1 MRFLPKTNPLYE
13 NMAAGEIVFPAFLE
27 KLGSG
32 DFSGYLLCTAP
43 GGEFYGLFARGRLL
57 CTVSSEGGREQSGL
71 EALERLFD
79 TVITVGGE
87 ISVYRM
93 IPDLV
98 VCAHALIL
106 GTRLFNGE
114 EVRQL
119 DLKGVFTR
127 LKTLGT
133 NGVVRFYTNE
143 RSAMMFLKNGLP
155 IGFCHDGR
163 DSIEDSPDEVRKIA
177 ALPGAR
183 VEVCSTKTV
192 DELMRYDLLQMVNLA
207 KLWEAAAARKAA
219 PQRHEAAGTP
229 AVSADSER
237 KLRELVDDLAEVA
250 AAYLSRAG
258 RALVEKS
265 IAEQGGPAQLLDEEK
280 RALFLSRIADDAVEI
295 DAHARIDEMIALM
308 RSEMATRLAAEI
320 TV

>member
-13 NMAAGEIVFPAFLE
+13 NMAAGDIVSPAFLE

-43 GGEFYGLFARGRLL
+43 GVEFYGLFAAGKLL
-57 CTVSSEGGREQSGL
+57 CTVSSDGGREHSGL

-79 TVITVGGE
+79 AVIAAGCR

-93 IPDLV
+93 SSDLV
-98 VCAHALIL
+98 VCVHALIA
-106 GTRLFNGE
+106 GARLFNGE

-127 LKTLGT
+127 LKAQSM
-133 NGVVRFYTNE
+133 NGVVRFYTAE
-143 RSAMMFLKNGLP
+143 RSAMMFFKNGTP
-155 IGFCHDGR
+155 IGFCHDGC
-163 DSIEDSPDEVRKIA
+163 DSIEGSPDEARKIA

-183 VEVCSTKTV
+183 IEVCSTRPV

-207 KLWEAAAARKAA
+207 KLWETATARKAA
-219 PQRHEAAGTP
+219 YQQQETAGTP
-229 AVSADSER
+229 VVSADSER
-237 KLRELVDDLAEVA
+237 KLRELADDLAEVA

-258 RALVEKS
+258 RVLVEK
-265 IAEQGGPAQLLDEEK
+265 ILAELGGHVQLLDEGK
-280 RALFLSRIADDAVEI
+280 RTLFLTRIEAAAVEI
-295 DAHARIDEMIALM
+295 DADARIDEMIELM
-308 RSEMATRLAAEI
+308 RSEIAARLAAEI